1 MRWSAILSRLF
12 GRSAAS
18 ARPARS
24 SRPRRRGRF
33 HPGVEV
39 LEGRLTPS
47 GSSFS
52 VFAGGGTTW
61 PAQAATPTAAQLSF
75 PNGVAVDSGGNVY
88 IADTHNSGMVEKV
101 DSQGHFSVFA
111 GGGSTA
117 PAQATTPTDAQ
128 IIWPTG
134 VAVDSSGNVYIVDN
148 GNNLVEKVTP
158 QGQFSVIAGGGEFQL
173 SSPTGVAVDGGGNVY
188 IANTAY
194 NVVDKVD
201 SQGYFSVFAG
211 GGSTAPAQATTP
223 TAAQLSMPN
232 GVAVDGSGNVYIADS
247 FHNLVEKVD
256 SQGYFSVFA
265 GGGSTA
271 PAQAT
276 TPTAAQ
282 LSMPSGV
289 AVDGSGNVYIAD
301 SFHNLVEKV
310 DSQGHFSVIAGGG
323 STAPAQATTPT
334 AAQLSMPNGVAID
347 GSGTV
352 YIADT
357 SNNLVEKVGTATQAT
372 PTFSGLAGPTI
383 SYGTATV
390 TLSGTLAA
398 GEIPVANDTVS
409 ITVNGVTQT
418 TSTNSSGAFTLA
430 FPTATLAVSGSPYT
444 ITYAYAG
451 SENFTSAS
459 DTSHTLTITKATPTF
474 SGLAGPTISYGTAT
488 TTLSGT
494 LAAGST
500 PVASDTV
507 SITVNGVS
515 RTASTDSSGAFSFNF
530 PTATLGVSGSPYT
543 ITYAY
548 AASANFT
555 SASDTS
561 HTLTITK
568 ATPTFSGL
576 AGPTISY
583 GTATATLSGTLAAGS
598 TPVAND
604 TVSITVN
611 GVSRT
616 ANTDSSGAF
625 SLAFPSATLAVSG
638 SPYTITYAYA
648 GSANFSSASDAGHS
662 LTITKATPAVS
673 VVDAGG
679 TYTGSAF
686 AATATVK
693 EGTTLEG
700 VGLTLQY
707 YSGSYSS
714 PGQLESHTPL
724 AGAPSAAGTYTV
736 LASFAG
742 SADYSSGA
750 AVATFTISP
759 AAPVVSVSDA
769 GGVYTGRA
777 FAATGKVRGGATLEG
792 VGLVLHYYSG
802 SYSSPSLLVDR
813 TPLAGAPS
821 ATGTYTVLAW
831 IPTATH

>member
-232 GVAVDGSGNVYIADS
+232 
-247 FHNLVEKVD
+247 
-256 SQGYFSVFA
+256 
-265 GGGSTA
+265 
-271 PAQAT
+271 
-276 TPTAAQ
+276 
-282 LSMPSGV
+282 GV